1 MHAYSHCSNSID
13 MNQPTLVADAPKEKA
28 EPVVEPVVEPAPTTV
43 VESEKKEQSIANK
56 DFKTLLLESIEHGYK
71 SESN

>member
-1 MHAYSHCSNSID
+1 
-13 MNQPTLVADAPKEKA
+13 MNQPTHVADAPKEN
-28 EPVVEPVVEPAPTTV
+28 VEPVVELAPTTV

-71 SESN
+71 NESN